1 MCEAELFCPRVSPPQ
16 ASAVRQWVKEVGLPP
31 RAEAQVA
38 DFLEELGAM
47 SLEDLA
53 ELTDGHVVD
62 LLKLVPPLKLNKFK
76 ERLVIH
82 RPVRPPQ

>member
-1 MCEAELFCPRVSPPQ
+1 M
-16 ASAVRQWVKEVGLPP
+16 KESGLPP
-31 RAEAQVA
+31 KAEAQVA

-53 ELTDGHVVD
+53 ELTDDHVVA

-76 ERLVIH
+76 ERLAIH
-82 RPVRPPQ
+82 RPVQPPQ